1 MTRRCYGFARTK
13 MRETCAHGGRGAIRT
28 ARVEQVAEQ
37 GAANFIDLTVVPP
50 GTSIGVHTHGPTDE
64 EIYIV
69 ISGRGRMSL
78 EDEEFDV
85 GPGDVIV
92 NNLGILHAA
101 PGNQSDRRRRAIANL
116 ACSGDRRGE
125 RGDERES
132 NVPST

>member
-92 NNLGILHAA
+92 NNRCGTHGLENSGSEEIRLVVVEIEAKPLGHI
-101 PGNQSDRRRRAIANL
+101 GNSRSRQE
-116 ACSGDRRGE
+116 AC
-125 RGDERES
+125 
-132 NVPST
+132 